1 MYLIKQALLLA
12 TLTWASTAFAEDLC
26 EPSKWGPAD
35 EIGAAN
41 YVTPQQV
48 LASASLIKKGQSH
61 GLGIVIES
69 GMPAFPPRDTQLQ
82 IVQPGQ
88 EFGRDT
94 SEDYGWHMS
103 YNDDVVQ
110 MWLGTGPQL
119 DGLSHLGENG
129 VFYNCNRGEDFTK
142 IRGVTKLGLH
152 NVPPLIGR
160 GVLVDMA
167 EYFGVVALEGGQ
179 PITKADIKAAIA
191 EQKLTINKGDVV
203 LFHTGWTDAKLASDP
218 ELWNATIPGLTNDA
232 AVFMAAME
240 PMAVGADT
248 WGLEAVPAIEGDK
261 VFYGHVTL
269 LKENGIYIL
278 ETMDTGR
285 LAAEDVKEFMFVLGH
300 AKLKGTVQMIINPVA
315 MW

>member
-1 MYLIKQALLLA
+1 MYKFALLMLLA
-12 TLTWASTAFAEDLC
+12 PLYLTGVVHADQEC
-26 EPSKWGPAD
+26 EPSKWGPDD

-41 YVTPQQV
+41 YVTPKQV
-48 LASASLIKKGQSH
+48 SAAASLIKTGQSH

-94 SEDYGWHMS
+94 TAAYGWDMS

-119 DGLSHLGENG
+119 DGLSHLGEAG
-129 VFYNCNRGEDFTK
+129 EFYNCNRGEDFTQ
-142 IRGVTKLGLH
+142 ITGVTKLSLH

-160 GVLVDMA
+160 GVLLDMA
-167 EYFGVVALEGGQ
+167 EHFGVEAMAGGQ
-179 PITKADIKAAIA
+179 PITPADIQAAA
-191 EQKLTINKGDVV
+191 KQQNVRFQQGDVI
-203 LFHTGWTDAKLASDP
+203 LFHTGWTDATLKSDP
-218 ELWNATIPGLTNDA
+218 ATWGSTIPGLTNA
-232 AVFMAAME
+232 AAAYVASLN

-248 WGLEAVPAIEGDK
+248 WGVEAVPAIAGDRL
-261 VFYGHVTL
+261 FYGHVTL

-285 LAAEDVKEFMFVLGH
+285 LAREDVKEFMFVLGH
-300 AKLKGTVQMIINPVA
+300 AKLKGTVQMVINPVA

>member
-1 MYLIKQALLLA
+1 MYDLRHVLLSVLLCLTATTQAK
-12 TLTWASTAFAEDLC
+12 EQC
-26 EPSKWGPAD
+26 EPSKWGAGD
-35 EIGAAN
+35 ELGAAN
-41 YVTPQQV
+41 YVTPAQV
-48 LASASLIKKGQSH
+48 SAAASLVKAGQSH
-61 GLGIVIES
+61 GLGIVVES

-94 SEDYGWHMS
+94 TPAYGWHMS

-119 DGLSHLGENG
+119 DGLSHLGEAG
-129 VFYNCNRGEDFTK
+129 EFYNCNRGEDFTQ
-142 IRGVTKLGLH
+142 ITGVTKLSLH

-167 EYFGVVALEGGQ
+167 EHFGVAALAGGQ
-179 PITKADIKAAIA
+179 PITAADIQAAAKSQNIVFG
-191 EQKLTINKGDVV
+191 QGDVI
-203 LFHTGWTDAKLASDP
+203 LFHTGWTDAKLEADP
-218 ELWNATIPGLTNDA
+218 KTWGSTIPGLTNEA
-232 AVFMAAME
+232 ATYVASLN

-248 WGLEAVPAIEGDK
+248 WGLEAVPAIAGDK
-261 VFYGHVTL
+261 LFYGHVTL
-269 LKENGIYIL
+269 LKDNGIYIL

-285 LAAEDVKEFMFVLGH
+285 LAREDVKEFMFVLGH
-300 AKLKGTVQMIINPVA
+300 AKLKGTVQMIVNPVA

>member
-1 MYLIKQALLLA
+1 MQSFRHYLLFSLLCLTGTVQAD
-12 TLTWASTAFAEDLC
+12 SQC
-26 EPSKWGPAD
+26 KPSKWGAGD
-35 EIGAAN
+35 ELGAAN
-41 YVTPQQV
+41 YVTPEQV
-48 LASASLIKKGQSH
+48 SSAASLIKKGQSH
-61 GLGIVIES
+61 GLGIVVES

-94 SEDYGWHMS
+94 TPSYGWHMS

-119 DGLSHLGENG
+119 DGLSHLGEAG
-129 VFYNCNRGEDFTK
+129 EFYNCHRGEDFTQ
-142 IRGVTKLGLH
+142 ITGVTKLSLH

-160 GVLVDMA
+160 GVLLDMT
-167 EYFGVVALEGGQ
+167 EHFGVEAMSGGQ
-179 PITKADIKAAIA
+179 PITPADIKAAAKNQNIRFR
-191 EQKLTINKGDVV
+191 QGDVI
-203 LFHTGWTDAKLASDP
+203 LFHTGWTDAKLKADP
-218 ELWNATIPGLTNDA
+218 QTWGSTIPGLTNEA
-232 AVFMAAME
+232 AVYVASLN

-248 WGLEAVPAIEGDK
+248 WGVEAVPAIGGDK
-261 VFYGHVTL
+261 LFYGHVTL

-285 LAAEDVKEFMFVLGH
+285 LAREDVKEFMFVLGH
-300 AKLKGTVQMIINPVA
+300 AKLKGSVQMIINPVA

>member
-1 MYLIKQALLLA
+1 MMTLRVFVLLF
-12 TLTWASTAFAEDLC
+12 SCIGSQAFAQQQC
-26 EPSKWGPAD
+26 EPSKWGAAD

-41 YVTPQQV
+41 YVTPERV
-48 LASASLIKKGQSH
+48 LNAITLVKEGRSH

-88 EFGRDT
+88 QFGRET
-94 SEDYGWHMS
+94 TPDYGWPMS

-119 DGLSHLGENG
+119 DGLSHLGEGG
-129 VFYNCNRGEDFTK
+129 VFYNCNRGEDFTQ
-142 IRGVTKLGLH
+142 ITGVTKLGLH

-160 GVLVDMA
+160 GVLIDMA
-167 EYFGVVALEGGQ
+167 KHFGVASLKGGQ
-179 PITKADIKAAIA
+179 PITANDIKAAA
-191 EQKLTINKGDVV
+191 SAQQVDVQTGDVV

-218 ELWNATIPGLTNDA
+218 QTWGSTIPGLTNGA
-232 AVFMAAME
+232 ALYMASLNPMAA
-240 PMAVGADT
+240 GADT
-248 WGLEAVPAIEGDK
+248 WGLEAVPAAAGDK
-261 VFYGHVTL
+261 PFYGHVTL

-278 ETMDTGR
+278 ETMNTGK
-285 LAAEDVKEFMFVLGH
+285 LAEEGVKEFMFVLGH